1 MLQKKFEV
9 GAAGNLAVTLIFCEI
24 KFWQI
29 ETDKNVIFG
38 NFRASQFC
46 FWLICTIFHGSNLI
60 DLKSRKDDAY

>member
-38 NFRASQFC
+38 NFRGSQFC
-46 FWLICTIFHGSNLI
+46 FWLILQYYMAQI
-60 DLKSRKDDAY
+60 